1 MLGEAKRD
9 ADAAQA
15 RAVLEGKEAV
25 MKLREEWDEE
35 EKRRREDLDRQQER
49 VSERLTLIDRKL
61 NTLDDRDKDVKR
73 REQSVGDK
81 EKHLAEKTAELSAT
95 VEEHR
100 NKLEELSGMSG
111 DEAKELLMKQ
121 MTDAAESEAAA
132 RIRDI
137 REEAKRSADREAKK
151 IISLAVQRLAFQATR

>member
-1 MLGEAKRD
+1 MGTDLFVTILAVLGGAGLAGAASYVLGRRAERRLAEAAGRSAKQQADRMLGEAKRD

-73 REQSVGDK
+73 REQSVGDGK
-81 EKHLAEKTAELSAT
+81 DGGTQC
-95 VEEHR
+95 HR
-100 NKLEELSGMSG
+100 GGAS
-111 DEAKELLMKQ
+111 
-121 MTDAAESEAAA
+121 
-132 RIRDI
+132 
-137 REEAKRSADREAKK
+137 
-151 IISLAVQRLAFQATR
+151 